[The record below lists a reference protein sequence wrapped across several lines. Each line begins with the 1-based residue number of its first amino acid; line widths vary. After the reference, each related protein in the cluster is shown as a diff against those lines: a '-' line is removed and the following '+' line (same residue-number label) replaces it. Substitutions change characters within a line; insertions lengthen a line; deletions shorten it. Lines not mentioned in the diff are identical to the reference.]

1 MIQADVKLDTLGY
14 FCPMPIIM
22 TLKKIKELT
31 LGQVLEV
38 VSDDE
43 GIKKDMPA
51 WCDTTGHLMVG
62 LEEEQTKSGTIYKA
76 FVKKTKKLH
85 RQWLMGKRSRR
96 DDNQTSGFVVSILD
110 GAWTWIESSSACR
123 TSVRGETRRRCVL
136 W

>member
-22 TLKKIKELT
+22 TSKKIKELQ

-51 WCDTTGHLMVG
+51 WCQTMGHEMVG
-62 LEEEQTKSGTIYKA
+62 LEEDADQAKRIYKA
-76 FVKKTKKLH
+76 FVRKTK
-85 RQWLMGKRSRR
+85 
-96 DDNQTSGFVVSILD
+96 
-110 GAWTWIESSSACR
+110 
-123 TSVRGETRRRCVL
+123 
-136 W
+136 

>member
-1 MIQADVKLDTLGY
+1 MLHADVKLDTLGY

-22 TLKKIKELT
+22 TLKKMKELT

-51 WCDTTGHLMVG
+51 WCDTTGHQMVG

-76 FVKKTKKLH
+76 FVKKTK
-85 RQWLMGKRSRR
+85 
-96 DDNQTSGFVVSILD
+96 
-110 GAWTWIESSSACR
+110 
-123 TSVRGETRRRCVL
+123 
-136 W
+136 